1 MADATTRATTAHR
14 PDPVDPGQVAL
25 GAEAESG
32 GLRGRVWRE
41 DAVLAVCGSAVGW
54 FPRRW
59 ACGLRWPARLA
70 VGR

>member
-1 MADATTRATTAHR
+1 MR
-14 PDPVDPGQVAL
+14 PGNTLFSADPVDPGQVAL

-41 DAVLAVCGSAVGW
+41 GAVLAVCGSALGW

-59 ACGLRWPARLA
+59 PCRLRWPAGLT